1 MSVGFRSRVHR
12 FESCQGRLSA
22 GCEPDR
28 GEPLIF
34 RARRNER
41 GANLKDA
48 IAIVRTEWPEGF
60 DPEAAGVIFED

>member
-1 MSVGFRSRVHR
+1 MCTGSSPV
-12 FESCQGRLSA
+12 
-22 GCEPDR
+22 R
-28 GEPLIF
+28 GAFLQDANLTEAAAKIQSPPLKF